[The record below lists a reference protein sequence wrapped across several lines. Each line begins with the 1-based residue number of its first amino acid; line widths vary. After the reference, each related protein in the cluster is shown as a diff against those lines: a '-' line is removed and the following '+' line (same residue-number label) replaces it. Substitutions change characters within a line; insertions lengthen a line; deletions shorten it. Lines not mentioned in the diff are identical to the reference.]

1 MERKKVIP
9 PLFDNDPVNAVL
21 VLDSARKRAYCNRA
35 LQRIGGLEPT
45 VSLDELTSKAGKDK
59 AETFRQWLLGRGNG
73 TPYLDLYLEDVHYR
87 LTRYTDP
94 GTGFIS
100 IYYQDYSSFD
110 TLTYQLKEYAEGVVN
125 NTVGLEITQ
134 RKLETR
140 NRELQE
146 ELRARQ
152 LAEELLKQSLDN
164 QKRIINEMIR
174 TLSFIGIIKDPYTGT
189 HQQRVAELAKKI
201 AEDMDLHEEQIQ
213 GIYTAGML
221 HDIGKISIPS
231 EILSK
236 PGHINDIEL
245 LLIRSHPSLSFEI
258 LKQVEFP
265 WPVARIAY
273 QHHEKLDGSGYPEGI
288 KGDDILLEAQIICVA
303 DVVEAISSHRPYR
316 AGLGVI
322 SAMEYITEKKGSE
335 FLDEVVDSCIKILDN
350 GKYEFGEDQLPV
362 IL

>member
-1 MERKKVIP
+1 
-9 PLFDNDPVNAVL
+9 
-21 VLDSARKRAYCNRA
+21 
-35 LQRIGGLEPT
+35 
-45 VSLDELTSKAGKDK
+45 
-59 AETFRQWLLGRGNG
+59 
-73 TPYLDLYLEDVHYR
+73 
-87 LTRYTDP
+87 
-94 GTGFIS
+94 
-100 IYYQDYSSFD
+100 
-110 TLTYQLKEYAEGVVN
+110 
-125 NTVGLEITQ
+125 
-134 RKLETR
+134 
-140 NRELQE
+140 
-146 ELRARQ
+146 
-152 LAEELLKQSLDN
+152 
-164 QKRIINEMIR
+164 
-174 TLSFIGIIKDPYTGT
+174 
-189 HQQRVAELAKKI
+189 
-201 AEDMDLHEEQIQ
+201 
-213 GIYTAGML
+213 ML